1 MSIKYTKDHEW
12 IKLTS
17 DNKALVG
24 ISNHAQEAL
33 GDITFVEMPKIG
45 DEISKGDVFGVVE
58 SVKVASDLYMPV
70 DAKILNINSE
80 LESAPE
86 LINQDALASW
96 IIEIEVANPAQLD
109 SLLSEADYEK
119 EIVE

>member
-45 DEISKGDVFGVVE
+45 DEISQGDVFGVVE

-70 DAKILNINSE
+70 DAKVLNINSE

-86 LINQDALASW
+86 LINKDALAAW
-96 IIEIEVANPAQLD
+96 IIEIELTNPSQFD
-109 SLLSEADYEK
+109 SLLSEADYQK
-119 EIVE
+119 EIAE